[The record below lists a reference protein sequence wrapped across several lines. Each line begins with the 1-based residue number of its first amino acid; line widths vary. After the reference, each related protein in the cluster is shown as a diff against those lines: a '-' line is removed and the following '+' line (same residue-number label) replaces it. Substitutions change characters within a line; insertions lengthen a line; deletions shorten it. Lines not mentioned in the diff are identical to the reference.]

1 MSNAKAKEPLFH
13 ISKRDNISFK
23 KSLLIRVASVFFSL
37 LLLCVVCSIVGGKG
51 IDTVI
56 GALFD
61 GNFGSERKIWIML
74 KDTALLL
81 GVSLALIPAFKMK
94 FWNLGGNGQILIGCL
109 MAVTCMQ
116 FFGGKIPD
124 WAVWIIMTVLC
135 IAGSAIWAVI
145 PAIFKALFNTNESL
159 FTLML
164 NYVAQFLVGYFVVTW
179 STSGS
184 NVLSPYTQGVL
195 PDIGNQYLLTIIV
208 IAVATVVMSIYLSK
222 SKQGYELSVV
232 GESQNTAKYVGINVK
247 KVIIRTMA
255 ISGAMCG
262 IVGLLLSGAIEH
274 TMSESIAKNMGFTAI
289 MATWLGHCNPI
300 TVILTSFLI
309 TFLSKGMVSVRMEL
323 NLTNDAISNVCIALV
338 YFIIIA
344 SEFFITYKIKSPIFT
359 KISDAFNRRKKAVVD
374 KAAQSQNESE
384 NSDNTDLSSTDDGML
399 NQNDV
404 VIDSDDAT
412 ASEQQTPEQQEPV
425 SQDRTTQSQSDDSAP
440 AISATDDT
448 ATVTQQAATPK
459 KKAAAK
465 TKKTQSQSDDSAPA
479 ISATDDTAT

>member
-1 MSNAKAKEPLFH
+1 MTNSKVREPLFH
-13 ISKRDNISFK
+13 ITKRDNISTK
-23 KSLLIRVASVFFSL
+23 KSILIRVIAVFFSL
-37 LLLCVVCSIVGGKG
+37 LLLCVVCAIVGGEG
-51 IDTVI
+51 IDVVL

-74 KDTALLL
+74 QDTALLL

-94 FWNLGGNGQILIGCL
+94 FWNLGGNGQILISCL
-109 MAVTCMQ
+109 MAVVCMK

-124 WAVWIIMTVLC
+124 WSVWIIMAVLC
-135 IAGSAIWAVI
+135 ILAGAVWALI
-145 PAIFKALFNTNESL
+145 PAVFKALFNTNESL

-184 NVLSPYTQGVL
+184 NVLTPFEQGNLPVL
-195 PDIGNQYLLTIIV
+195 GNQYVLTVIV
-208 IAVATVVMSIYLSK
+208 IAISTVVMSIYLSK

-262 IVGLLLSGAIEH
+262 IVGLLLAGAIEH

-300 TVILTSFLI
+300 MVILTSFLI
-309 TFLSKGMVSVRMEL
+309 TFLNRGMVSVRMDL
-323 NLTNDAISNVCIALV
+323 NLTSDAISNVCIALA

-344 SEFFITYKIKSPIFT
+344 SEFFITYKIKSPIFD
-359 KISDAFNRRKKAVVD
+359 KIAALLPKRKKTVQEVSKQEVVSEQSNQETSENAD
-374 KAAQSQNESE
+374 ELVVESTTDQELANNAQSI
-384 NSDNTDLSSTDDGML
+384 DNQEGG
-399 NQNDV
+399 
-404 VIDSDDAT
+404 
-412 ASEQQTPEQQEPV
+412 EQ
-425 SQDRTTQSQSDDSAP
+425 
-440 AISATDDT
+440 
-448 ATVTQQAATPK
+448 
-459 KKAAAK
+459 
-465 TKKTQSQSDDSAPA
+465 
-479 ISATDDTAT
+479 